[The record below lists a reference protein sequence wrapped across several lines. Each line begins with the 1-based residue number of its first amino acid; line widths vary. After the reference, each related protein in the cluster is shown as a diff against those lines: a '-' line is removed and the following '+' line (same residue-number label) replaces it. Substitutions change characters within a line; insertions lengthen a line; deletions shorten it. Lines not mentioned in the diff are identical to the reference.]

1 MNEHKILKIDIIQFF
16 ENENSIV
23 FNNYQISILNL
34 LFFQNN
40 KFYMIFKWQ
49 KSSFTHAPET
59 IQTKFSNYIPYSGN
73 YNYIPNKMN
82 FKYLKHTGKAK
93 NIESDDNNP

>member
-40 KFYMIFKWQ
+40 KFYMIFK
-49 KSSFTHAPET
+49 
-59 IQTKFSNYIPYSGN
+59 
-73 YNYIPNKMN
+73 
-82 FKYLKHTGKAK
+82 
-93 NIESDDNNP
+93 